1 MRRRVS
7 EAFSRYISPELVAQ
21 LARNPASLRLGGE
34 RRNLTV
40 LFCDVRGFTSLSER
54 LKDWPER
61 LTALVNRLLDPLS
74 GAILAEAGTIDKYI
88 GRLRDGLL
96 ERALALPR
104 PSGARRRRGLS
115 HDRGRRG
122 AEPGAGVG
130 GGREGRATPRFAVGI
145 GINSGDC
152 VVGNV
157 GSRWRYDYSALGDTV
172 NLASRL
178 EGLSKEYG
186 VSIVLGPD
194 TAAAVAGHFVLIEL
208 DRIAVRGR
216 ASQSAIFTV
225 IAPKDRADPQILAL
239 LEAHA
244 RLLDAMS
251 ECSPET
257 AAILSR
263 CETLAEKQAPELC
276 DYYRRL
282 RSRTATRDFEKS
294 DPTRT
299 Q

>member
-1 MRRRVS
+1 M
-7 EAFSRYISPELVAQ
+7 
-21 LARNPASLRLGGE
+21 
-34 RRNLTV
+34 
-40 LFCDVRGFTSLSER
+40 
-54 LKDWPER
+54 
-61 LTALVNRLLDPLS
+61 
-74 GAILAEAGTIDKYI
+74 
-88 GRLRDGLL
+88 
-96 ERALALPR
+96 
-104 PSGARRRRGLS
+104 
-115 HDRGRRG
+115 
-122 AEPGAGVG
+122 
-130 GGREGRATPRFAVGI
+130 
-145 GINSGDC
+145 
-152 VVGNV
+152 
-157 GSRWRYDYSALGDTV
+157 

-194 TAAAVAGHFVLIEL
+194 TAAAVAGHFALIEL